1 MKVADLMT
9 REVVSVPP
17 GASLKEAAGLL
28 IERGISGLPVV
39 DAEGGVLGVL
49 SETDIVAAEA
59 GGSRTLVGQAMTAPA
74 VTIDADRLAVDAAKL
89 MVADSVNRLPVL
101 ENGKLVGILTRAD
114 LVRAFVRTDT
124 EIAEEIRNDAVVRSL
139 WPDPH
144 SLRVEVEEGAVT
156 ISGVLDSH
164 TDEQLLSGYVR
175 RVPGVVSVRTELTW
189 ENAGSDPVG
198 GATPVL

>member
-28 IERGISGLPVV
+28 VENSISGLAVV
-39 DAEGGVLGVL
+39 DEKGGVLGVL

-59 GGSRTLVGQAMTAPA
+59 GGAHTLVGEAMTTPP

-89 MVADSVNRLPVL
+89 MIADSVNRLPVL
-101 ENGKLVGILTRAD
+101 ENGKLVGIVTRAD
-114 LVRAFVRTDT
+114 LVRAFVRTDA
-124 EIAEEIRNDAVVRSL
+124 EIAEEIRHDAVVRSL

-144 SLRVEVEEGAVT
+144 SLRIEVEEGAVT
-156 ISGVLDSH
+156 ISGVLDAH
-164 TDEQLLSGYVR
+164 TDEQLLCGYVR
-175 RVPGVVSVRTELTW
+175 RVPGVVSVRTAFAWEGPGLTHPPR
-189 ENAGSDPVG
+189 A
-198 GATPVL
+198 